1 MSRDIDP
8 DLLAELQGSELSPVL
23 LMRVGTAD
31 GPVRMWTGY
40 GELSHGG
47 EVWLGGG
54 EFIGVSNVSET
65 ADIQANGITFSM
77 SGITEELLAIAIQSM
92 RQGEDAELFLGALT
106 DTGELVGN
114 QVVRVFKG
122 KTDVPVID
130 DDGASIVIN
139 LTAESDLIDLER
151 SRVRRYT
158 PEDQKSDYPDDLGF
172 DFVTRLQETEIAWG
186 QIK

>member
-1 MSRDIDP
+1 MSRDIDQ
-8 DLLAELQGSELSPVL
+8 DLLAQLQGADLSPVL
-23 LMRVGTAD
+23 LMRIGTSD

-40 GELSHGG
+40 GDLEYDG
-47 EVWLGGG
+47 ETWLGGG

-77 SGITEELLAIAIQSM
+77 SGITEELLAIALQYM
-92 RQGEDAELFLGALT
+92 RQGEIAELFLGALS
-106 DTGELVGN
+106 DTGELIGAN
-114 QVVRVFKG
+114 AVRVFSG

-130 DDGASIVIN
+130 DDGSSIVIN

-158 PEDQKSDYPDDLGF
+158 PEDQKAEYPDDLGF

>member
-8 DLLAELQGSELSPVL
+8 DLLAELQGADLSPIL
-23 LMRVGTAD
+23 LMKIGTSD

-40 GELSHGG
+40 GVLEYDG
-47 EVWLGGG
+47 EEWLGGG

-77 SGITEELLAIAIQSM
+77 SGITEELLAIALQYM
-92 RQGEDAELFLGALT
+92 RQGEVAELFLGALT
-106 DTGELVGN
+106 DTGELIGEN
-114 QVVRVFKG
+114 AVRVFKG

-130 DDGASIVIN
+130 DDGGSIVIN

-158 PEDQKSDYPDDLGF
+158 SEDQKSEYPDDLGF
-172 DFVTRLQETEIAWG
+172 DFVPRLQETEIAWG

>member
-8 DLLAELQGSELSPVL
+8 DLLAQLQGADLSPVL
-23 LMRVGTAD
+23 LMRIGTSD

-40 GELSHGG
+40 GDLEYDG
-47 EVWLGGG
+47 ETWLGGG

-65 ADIQANGITFSM
+65 ADIQANGITFSV
-77 SGITEELLAIAIQSM
+77 SGITEELLAIALQYM
-92 RQGEDAELFLGALT
+92 RQGEIAELFLGALS
-106 DTGELVGN
+106 DTGELIGAN
-114 QVVRVFKG
+114 AVRVFSG

-130 DDGASIVIN
+130 DDGSNIVIN

-158 PEDQKSDYPDDLGF
+158 PEDQKAEYPDDLGF